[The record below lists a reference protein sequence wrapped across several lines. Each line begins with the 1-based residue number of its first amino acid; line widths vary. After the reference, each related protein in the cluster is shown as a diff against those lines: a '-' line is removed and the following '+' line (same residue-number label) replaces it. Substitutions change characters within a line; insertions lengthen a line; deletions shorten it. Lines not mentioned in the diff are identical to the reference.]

1 MNIFIL
7 DACALIAHFAKENGA
22 DNVKNILKNAID
34 DENTKVYM
42 NKINLMEVYYDVIKS
57 YNEREADKMLDVVK
71 EMPIEIISELEDNVL
86 KKAGQ
91 LKIKYK
97 ISLADSVALA
107 ETIII
112 NGSLVTSDHHE
123 FEPIE
128 KRETIKINW
137 FR

>member
-57 YNEREADKMLDVVK
+57 YNE
-71 EMPIEIISELEDNVL
+71 
-86 KKAGQ
+86 
-91 LKIKYK
+91 
-97 ISLADSVALA
+97 
-107 ETIII
+107 
-112 NGSLVTSDHHE
+112 
-123 FEPIE
+123 
-128 KRETIKINW
+128 
-137 FR
+137 